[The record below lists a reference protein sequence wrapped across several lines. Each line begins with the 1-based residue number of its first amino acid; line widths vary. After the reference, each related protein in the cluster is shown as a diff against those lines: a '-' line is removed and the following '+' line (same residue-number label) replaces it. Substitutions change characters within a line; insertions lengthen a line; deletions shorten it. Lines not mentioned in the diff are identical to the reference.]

1 MLAKVPVKQMQVAI
15 VGAGWAGLTA
25 AIRAT
30 QAGHTVSLFE
40 ASRQWGGRARSL
52 IASPPYPALDNGQHI
67 LIGAYEK
74 TLALMHTV
82 GMRPADTLWRM
93 PLNLTNLQ
101 GHGLRLKHGPFPFNI
116 LWGIVNAK
124 GWSPLDKWQLF
135 CKAIQWQWQGFKCAD
150 HISVANLCH
159 GLTSSVWQDLI
170 EPLCV
175 SALNTPAQEAS
186 GQVFLRVLKDA
197 LFGPA
202 GSSDL
207 LLPRTDLGALM
218 PHAAVKWLESHG
230 AHCKLGVRISSIE
243 KMGDGDSAG
252 WKLNDAVFDRV
263 IIATPAWDA
272 SALIEP
278 LNAAWSY
285 TAMQLKH
292 EAIATVYVQAPTN
305 FRLPQA
311 MLALSTGPEAPAQFV
326 FDRGQICTAAQTPGL
341 LAFVV
346 SAVKLEK
353 THLERHVMQQALDIC
368 QSISHEKVDL
378 KIVQTVVEKRATF
391 ACTPKLKR
399 PNANPCDGLVV
410 CGDYVEGPYPATL
423 EGAVMS
429 GLQAA
434 EWVSG

>member
-15 VGAGWAGLTA
+15 VGAGWAGLAA

-124 GWSPLDKWQLF
+124 GWTPLDKWQLF

-150 HISVANLCH
+150 HISVADLCL
-159 GLTSSVWQDLI
+159 GLTTTVWQDLI

-218 PHAAVKWLESHG
+218 PRAAVKWLESHG
-230 AHCKLGVRISSIE
+230 AYCKLGVRISSIE

-272 SALIEP
+272 AALIEP

-353 THLERHVMQQALDIC
+353 THLEGQVIQQALDIC